1 MSQLNLCLVPSYY
14 NTYVRHT
21 PNVTINGTR
30 RLRINTDNLHKNIG
44 GHESG
49 EERRGDRIGLRV
61 FRRQLSE
68 LLLQIGTLSH
78 LSYEKKR
85 EQNKQ
90 NRALKTLGNSGC
102 CKRKKKKK
110 RPVWHAFGKNLSS
123 MGSSISVH
131 NSSVEVTEDGFSML
145 LLLCQITCGQHDPC
159 SYCWYRIFMSRF
171 LR

>member
-1 MSQLNLCLVPSYY
+1 MEPADYVSILIIYTKISEDMSQE
-14 NTYVRHT
+14 
-21 PNVTINGTR
+21 R
-30 RLRINTDNLHKNIG
+30 R
-44 GHESG
+44 G
-49 EERRGDRIGLRV
+49 EERRSYWVEGFSQATVRAAASDRHPFTPFLR
-61 FRRQLSE
+61 
-68 LLLQIGTLSH
+68 
-78 LSYEKKR
+78 EKER